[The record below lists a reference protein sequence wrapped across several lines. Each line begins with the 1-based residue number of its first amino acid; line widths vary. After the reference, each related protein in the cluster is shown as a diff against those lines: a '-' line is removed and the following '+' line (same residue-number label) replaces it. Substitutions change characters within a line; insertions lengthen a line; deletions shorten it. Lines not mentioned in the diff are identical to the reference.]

1 MRACSSSSIRSVYRY
16 QLSCVRPFPAGG
28 HPTASKEF
36 TIALQSNRFRC
47 TYRSTVTETAT
58 QKMHENDWRSRV
70 NAMRNIPPVMRMVWE
85 CGPKTVV
92 WSAILRVAL
101 ALTPVAI
108 LKVSRYLINAIVVS
122 LGHHPASPLPPYF
135 WWIVGLEFALASLAA
150 MLSRAIGFCDSLLGD
165 LYLQHISVRVIE
177 HASQLDITAF
187 ENPDY
192 YDRLERAKAQ
202 ATDRIAMIQ
211 MVGTL
216 TQQVLTT
223 AFLSIYIAIFS
234 PWLLVLLIAGTIP
247 ALMGESHFAFLGYA
261 KNFMQTPL
269 RRRMDYL
276 RDVGGSKEAAKE
288 LKLFGLRDFLIDSF
302 SGMANTIFEQNV
314 SLSKRR
320 LVAGAFLSM
329 LATAGYY
336 SAYALVLWGTLRG
349 RFTVADLAV
358 LINAI
363 LQVSAN
369 LQQIFVNASG
379 VADQALFLT
388 DLLAFFAMEPTV
400 RSKPM
405 ALSIPRPIQRGFEFR
420 NVSFAYPGTE
430 RRVLKD
436 FNFHLHPDERVAL
449 IGENGQ
455 GKTTIVK
462 LITRLYDPT
471 EGQILLDG
479 VDLRDYNLEDLCHE
493 TGVIF
498 QDFMRYEL
506 PARDNIAIGRIDERE
521 DMERIRSAAHLSL
534 ADEVIEKLP
543 EKYEQQLGRRFE
555 GGVDLSGGEW
565 QRLALARAYLRDAQ
579 LLVLDEPTSALDAR
593 SEMEVFERFAELTQ
607 GKMALLISHR
617 FSTVKMADRIVVL
630 SGGVLVEE
638 GTHAELMEYDGLYAE
653 MFEMQAASYR

>member
-1 MRACSSSSIRSVYRY
+1 
-16 QLSCVRPFPAGG
+16 
-28 HPTASKEF
+28 
-36 TIALQSNRFRC
+36 
-47 TYRSTVTETAT
+47 
-58 QKMHENDWRSRV
+58 
-70 NAMRNIPPVMRMVWE
+70 MRNVPPVLKMVWD

-92 WSAILRVAL
+92 WSLALRAAL
-101 ALTPVAI
+101 AVTPVAI
-108 LKVSRYLINAIVVS
+108 LAVSRWLINAVDVTIR
-122 LGHHPASPLPPYF
+122 HHSALPHNF
-135 WWIVGLEFALASLAA
+135 WWMVGLEFGLASLAA
-150 MLSRAIGFCDSLLGD
+150 ILSRAIGFSDSLLGD
-165 LYLQHISVRVIE
+165 LYMQHISIRVIE
-177 HASQLDITAF
+177 HASRLDITAF

-216 TQQVLTT
+216 IQQVLTT
-223 AFLSIYIAIFS
+223 IALAVYIAKYS

-247 ALMGESHFAFLGYA
+247 ALLGESHFAFLGYA

-269 RRRMDYL
+269 RRKMDYL

-302 SGMANTIFEQNV
+302 SGMANTIFDQNV
-314 SLSKRR
+314 DLSKRR
-320 LVAGAFLSM
+320 LIAGALLSL

-336 SAYALVLWGTLRG
+336 SAYALVLWGTYRG
-349 RFTVADLAV
+349 RFTIAVLAV
-358 LINAI
+358 LISAI

-388 DLLAFFAMEPTV
+388 DLLGFFAMQPTV
-400 RSKPM
+400 RSKPN
-405 ALSIPRPIQRGFEFR
+405 AIKIPRPIQRGIEFR
-420 NVSFAYPGTE
+420 NVSFAYPGTT

-436 FNFHLHPDERVAL
+436 FNFHLHPGERIAM

-455 GKTTIVK
+455 GKTTVVK

-479 VDLRDYNLEDLCHE
+479 VDLREYDLDDLCHE
-493 TGVIF
+493 IGVIF
-498 QDFMRYEL
+498 QDFMRYEML
-506 PARDNIAIGRIDERE
+506 ARDNIAVGRIEQRE
-521 DMERIRSAAHLSL
+521 DLDRIAAAARMSL
-534 ADEVIEKLP
+534 ADEVIAKLP
-543 EKYEQQLGRRFE
+543 LGYEQQLGRRFE

-565 QRLALARAYLRDAQ
+565 QRMALARAYLRDAQ
-579 LLVLDEPTSALDAR
+579 LLILDEPTAALDPR
-593 SEMEVFERFAELTQ
+593 SELEVFERFAELTQ

-630 SGGVLVEE
+630 SGGILTEE
-638 GTHAELMEYDGLYAE
+638 GTHRELMARNGLYAS